1 MLIQTESFLTRKLQ
15 EELSQSKYLEL
26 VDSNR
31 IQYAL
36 TAGSPAP
43 CDVYLTGAIS
53 RFETSIERVERV
65 RNYAEGKQTVICY
78 YRHIDAELM
87 YQVVDAHTNRVIS
100 YKTVP
105 IELDSRETEDYDMVD
120 SVYSL
125 GRSKFEELAETILKQ
140 LQPYTVDKYLYL
152 LSDPHK
158 DDDMKYADEVVKA
171 GSVEYG
177 KDLFMDLYVKR
188 GYMEAGYNA
197 ALLLEALGDLEGARD
212 LMQEVFDIFKDTRAL
227 KAVEDIKAEIE
238 SANKLQYQNDIRR
251 N

>member
-1 MLIQTESFLTRKLQ
+1 
-15 EELSQSKYLEL
+15 
-26 VDSNR
+26 
-31 IQYAL
+31 
-36 TAGSPAP
+36 
-43 CDVYLTGAIS
+43 
-53 RFETSIERVERV
+53 
-65 RNYAEGKQTVICY
+65 
-78 YRHIDAELM
+78 
-87 YQVVDAHTNRVIS
+87 
-100 YKTVP
+100 
-105 IELDSRETEDYDMVD
+105 
-120 SVYSL
+120 
-125 GRSKFEELAETILKQ
+125 
-140 LQPYTVDKYLYL
+140 
-152 LSDPHK
+152 
-158 DDDMKYADEVVKA
+158 MKYADEVVKA